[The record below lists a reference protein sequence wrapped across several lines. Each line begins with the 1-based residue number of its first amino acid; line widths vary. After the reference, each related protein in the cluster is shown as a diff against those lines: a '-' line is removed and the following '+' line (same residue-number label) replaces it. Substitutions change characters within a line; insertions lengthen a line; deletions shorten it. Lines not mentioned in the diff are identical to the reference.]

1 MSPTGLGPRPAPDAA
16 QPQRTE
22 LSWRRTMISFV
33 LALLLLLRLTAT
45 APVAARVGA
54 AGLAFAIWLLLL
66 LVTRRRIAA
75 LRAGRLAGPTRAT
88 AAIALAVVAYAMLGV
103 LLILPS

>member
-1 MSPTGLGPRPAPDAA
+1 
-16 QPQRTE
+16 
-22 LSWRRTMISFV
+22 MISFV